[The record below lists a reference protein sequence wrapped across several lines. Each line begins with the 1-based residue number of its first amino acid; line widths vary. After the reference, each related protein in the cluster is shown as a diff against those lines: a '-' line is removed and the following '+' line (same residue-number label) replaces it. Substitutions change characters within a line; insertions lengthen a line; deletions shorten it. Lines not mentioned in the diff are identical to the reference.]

1 MNGVIFRWKVISPM
15 LDYIS
20 VLVHAYDMLY
30 M

>member
-1 MNGVIFRWKVISPM
+1 MVLFLDGKVISPM